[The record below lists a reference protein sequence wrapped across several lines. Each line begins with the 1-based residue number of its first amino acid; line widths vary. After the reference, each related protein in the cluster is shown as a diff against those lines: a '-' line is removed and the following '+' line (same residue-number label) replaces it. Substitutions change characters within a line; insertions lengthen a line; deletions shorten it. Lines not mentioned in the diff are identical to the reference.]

1 MKDMR
6 LFLKQANI
14 FIINNPNSNADILM
28 NMFSSNGYNTRSF
41 LDFHLALEASKE
53 YIPDIF
59 LISITGEKVNGFE
72 VCRRIKTIENFKYIP
87 IIFVNFKSEI
97 IDRDKI
103 FEAGGCDYLTFP
115 FNEKEVISKVDTY
128 LKLRFMENELK
139 INRKVDNNKEEKI
152 EKLKRELNQIKVLEI
167 ELKKELDEYKSNYEE
182 IIKINETIIKENKI
196 LEEKAN
202 IGHRQIQEIT
212 FELKEF
218 NLMLEDEIVERNK
231 TEEAL
236 KESERQFRYALE
248 EAPLPIMLYTETGE
262 VKKINRTWTDITG
275 YIIEDIPTISK
286 WADISDVFIEDF
298 NNIDTE
304 KLFNLQRRQNDGEY
318 YIKTKNG
325 LTRIWNFY
333 SAYIGKLQDGH
344 KLFMRVAI
352 DITERK
358 HIEELEKSVEEER
371 KQLYEIKEYD
381 RIKTEFFSNISH
393 ELRTPLNVIFSA
405 LQMHELKLRDY
416 YLQDSNFYKYT
427 KIMKQNC
434 YRLLRLVNNIID
446 ITKIDSGYFDMKE
459 TNIDIINLVE
469 NITLSVADYI
479 ENKGL
484 SLIFDTDIEE
494 KNITCDPEKIER
506 IILNLLSNAVK
517 FTSIGGKITVNIED
531 SHENICIRIKDTGRG
546 IPEDKIDSIF
556 KRFVQVDKSLTRDCE
571 GSGIGL
577 SLVKCLIELH
587 NGTISVESEL
597 GKGTEFIINIPCRLS
612 EAICEENLSCDS
624 IGQNLIER
632 INLEFSDIYK

>member
-1 MKDMR
+1 MKDMK

-14 FIINNPNSNADILM
+14 FNISTPNSNVDIFM
-28 NMFSSNGYNTRSF
+28 NILNANGYNIRNF
-41 LDFHLALEASKE
+41 LDYELVLEASKE
-53 YIPDIF
+53 STPDMILISLDDEYLDGLDICKRIKVSTDYDYIP
-59 LISITGEKVNGFE
+59 V
-72 VCRRIKTIENFKYIP
+72 
-87 IIFVNFKSEI
+87 IFVSYRSGI
-97 IDRDKI
+97 IDKDKM
-103 FEAGGCDYLTFP
+103 FEAGGSDYLTFP
-115 FNEKEVISKVDTY
+115 FNEMEIVSKIETY
-128 LKLRFMENELK
+128 LKLKFIENKLMNQNEVK
-139 INRKVDNNKEEKI
+139 YYEEEKA
-152 EKLKRELNQIKVLEI
+152 EKLIKKLNLVKASEI
-167 ELKKELDEYKSNYEE
+167 ELQSELNKYKSDYDE
-182 IIKINETIIKENKI
+182 IKKINELLVIENNK
-196 LEEKAN
+196 LEDMASN
-202 IGHRQIQEIT
+202 GSRQIEEIT
-212 FELKEF
+212 SELKEF
-218 NLMLEDEIVERNK
+218 NLMLEEEIAERNR

-248 EAPLPIMLYTETGE
+248 EAPLPIMLYIETGE
-262 VKKINRTWTDITG
+262 VKKINSTWTDFTG
-275 YIIEDIPTISK
+275 YTIEDVSSISK
-286 WADISDVFIEDF
+286 WAEISEAFAE
-298 NNIDTE
+298 NLNKTDTD

-318 YIKTKNG
+318 YIKTKDG
-325 LTRIWNFY
+325 LTRVWNFY

-358 HIEELEKSVEEER
+358 HMEELEKRVEEER

-405 LQMHELKLRDY
+405 LQMHEFKLRDCS
-416 YLQDSNFYKYT
+416 LEDSNFYKYT

-446 ITKIDSGYFDMKE
+446 ITKIDSGYFDMNE

-484 SLIFDTDIEE
+484 SLIFDTLIEE

-517 FTSIGGKITVNIED
+517 FTPVGGIITVNMEECNE
-531 SHENICIRIKDTGRG
+531 SICIRIKDTGRG
-546 IPEDKIDSIF
+546 IPAAKKDSIF
-556 KRFVQVDKSLTRDCE
+556 KRFVQVDKSLTRECE

-577 SLVKCLIELH
+577 SLVKCLVELH
-587 NGTISVESEL
+587 DGTISVESKL

-612 EAICEENLSCDS
+612 EELWEDNICSES

>member
-1 MKDMR
+1 M
-6 LFLKQANI
+6 
-14 FIINNPNSNADILM
+14 
-28 NMFSSNGYNTRSF
+28 
-41 LDFHLALEASKE
+41 
-53 YIPDIF
+53 
-59 LISITGEKVNGFE
+59 
-72 VCRRIKTIENFKYIP
+72 
-87 IIFVNFKSEI
+87 
-97 IDRDKI
+97 I
-103 FEAGGCDYLTFP
+103 FEAGASDYLTFP
-115 FNEKEVISKVDTY
+115 FGERETISKIDTY
-128 LKLRFMENELK
+128 LKLKFIENKL
-139 INRKVDNNKEEKI
+139 INKNEVKYYEGEKA
-152 EKLKRELNQIKVLEI
+152 EKLIKKLNLVKDSEIELQRELNK
-167 ELKKELDEYKSNYEE
+167 YKSDYDE
-182 IIKINETIIKENKI
+182 IKKINKSLVIENNK
-196 LEEKAN
+196 LEDMAN
-202 IGHRQIQEIT
+202 NGSRQIQEIT
-212 FELKEF
+212 SELKEF
-218 NLMLEDEIVERNK
+218 NLMLEEEIAERNR

-248 EAPLPIMLYTETGE
+248 EAPLPIMLYIETGE
-262 VKKINRTWTDITG
+262 VKKINSTWTDFTG
-275 YIIEDIPTISK
+275 YTIEDISSISK
-286 WADISDVFIEDF
+286 WADKSEAFSEDL
-298 NNIDTE
+298 NSADTD

-318 YIKTKNG
+318 YIKTKEG
-325 LTRIWNFY
+325 LTRVWNFY

-358 HIEELEKSVEEER
+358 HMEELEKRVEEER

-405 LQMHELKLRDY
+405 LQMHEFKLRDCS
-416 YLQDSNFYKYT
+416 LQDSNFYKYT

-446 ITKIDSGYFDMKE
+446 ITKIDSGYFDMNE

-479 ENKGL
+479 ENKGV
-484 SLIFDTDIEE
+484 SLIFDTLIEE

-517 FTSIGGKITVNIED
+517 FTPVGGTITVNMEECNE
-531 SHENICIRIKDTGRG
+531 SICIRIKDTGRG
-546 IPEDKIDSIF
+546 IPAAKKDSIF
-556 KRFVQVDKSLTRDCE
+556 KRFVQVDKSLTRECE

-577 SLVKCLIELH
+577 SLVKCLVELH
-587 NGTISVESEL
+587 DGTISVESKL

-612 EAICEENLSCDS
+612 EELWEDNICSES